1 MSSIKRNFLYNTAYQ
16 ILTFITPMITTPYIS
31 RVLGADG
38 IGSYSYAHSV
48 ANYFVIFILLGLSNY
63 GNRTIAKSR
72 STKEKL
78 SEAFWSMYTMQFFL
92 GIIFTALYI
101 LYCFFIS
108 DNKIMAWII
117 LPYVISGILDITWL
131 YYGLEEFKK
140 ITIRNFII
148 KLGTTVS
155 IFIFVKISSDLYI
168 YAIIMTLSLLL
179 SQIILWPYVLKKIKF
194 YKPTFKE
201 VTVHI
206 KPNLVLFLTV
216 IAVSIFKVMDKIML
230 GMITDKVQV
239 GYYELS
245 EKIILIPVAL
255 ITSLGTVMLPRM
267 SNMLTENDKASNKII
282 YNSVIFAMFIS
293 SSLCFGI
300 MGVSESF
307 VPLFYGDGYEICA
320 LLYII
325 LLPSCL
331 FLAFANVIR
340 TQYMLPHQMDKAYV
354 ISGFLGAGVNLA
366 VNFMLIPFLGAVG
379 AAVGTL
385 IAETV
390 VCLYQCYQV
399 RKYLPIKLFLFKSIP
414 LVSAGAIMYISILNL
429 DFGIDDYLIQLILKI
444 VIGAAIYIGLMLL
457 FMAVYKRKY
466 KKPYFGITIKKFKL

>member
-1 MSSIKRNFLYNTAYQ
+1 MSSIKKNFLYNTAYQ
-16 ILTFITPMITTPYIS
+16 ILTLIIPMVTTPYIS
-31 RVLGADG
+31 RVLGAQSV
-38 IGSYSYAHSV
+38 GSYSYSHSI
-48 ANYFVIFILLGLSNY
+48 ANYFVIFILLGLANY

-72 STKEKL
+72 SSKEKL
-78 SEAFWSMYTMQFFL
+78 SQAFWSMYTMQFFL
-92 GIIFTALYI
+92 GIIFTALYV

-108 DNKIMAWII
+108 ENKLMALIM
-117 LPYVISGILDITWL
+117 LPYIVSGVLDVTWL

-148 KLGTTVS
+148 KLGTTIS
-155 IFIFVKISSDLYI
+155 IFVFIRNASDVYI
-168 YAIIMTLSLLL
+168 YAVIMTVSLFL
-179 SQIILWPYVLKKIKF
+179 SQVILWPYVFKKVKF
-194 YKPTFKE
+194 YKPSFKE
-201 VTVHI
+201 VSVHI

-245 EKIILIPVAL
+245 EKIISIPIAL

-267 SNMLTENDKASNKII
+267 SNMLSENDKTSNKII

-300 MGVSESF
+300 MGVSKSF
-307 VPLFYGDGYEICA
+307 VPLFYGEGYDICV
-320 LLYII
+320 LLYLI

-340 TQYMLPHQMDKAYV
+340 TQYLLPHQMDKAYV

-366 VNFMLIPFLGAVG
+366 VNFILIPFLGAVG

-385 IAETV
+385 VAETV

-399 RKYLPIKLFLFKSIP
+399 RKFLPIKKFFFKSVP
-414 LVSAGAIMYISILNL
+414 LIFSGAVMYISILYL
-429 DFGIDDYLIQLILKI
+429 DFGIENLLIQLLIK
-444 VIGAAIYIGLMLL
+444 VFIGAAIYIGLMVL
-457 FMAVYKRKY
+457 FLYIYKRRN
-466 KKPYFGITIKKFKL
+466 KKPFFDINIKKIKL